1 MICYSNITIFLN
13 EDGPVGKPIYWVGSS
28 REDLLEFPEEVRSEV
43 GYALY
48 IAQLGEKHYS
58 VKPLKGFKGAG
69 VLEIV
74 EDHNTNTYRVV
85 YTLRLPDAI
94 YVLHAFQKKSK
105 QGISTPQKE
114 LDLIATRLKRA
125 MDDYAGRKK

>member
-1 MICYSNITIFLN
+1 ML
-13 EDGPVGKPIYWVGSS
+13 KALYWIGSS
-28 REDLLEFPEEVRSEV
+28 KADLLEFPEEVRVEI

-48 IAQLGEKHYS
+48 VAQNGDKHFS

-69 VLEIV
+69 VLEVV

-85 YTLRLPDAI
+85 YTVTFKEAV

-105 QGISTPQKE
+105 HGIATPKKE
-114 LDLIATRLKRA
+114 IDLINTRFKAAQEHYNR
-125 MDDYAGRKK
+125 RKQ